1 MGGARR
7 SSGGTK
13 EQGGRDTE
21 DQHGGWGARRSSV
34 RGPWLEVHEEAAGTL
49 VRHRQTHGV
58 SGKPLED
65 ICSDVSE
72 LCSHGI
78 TPAPA
83 LLPKLRTVRG

>member
-1 MGGARR
+1 M
-7 SSGGTK
+7 
-13 EQGGRDTE
+13 
-21 DQHGGWGARRSSV
+21 
-34 RGPWLEVHEEAAGTL
+34 EVHEEVAGTL